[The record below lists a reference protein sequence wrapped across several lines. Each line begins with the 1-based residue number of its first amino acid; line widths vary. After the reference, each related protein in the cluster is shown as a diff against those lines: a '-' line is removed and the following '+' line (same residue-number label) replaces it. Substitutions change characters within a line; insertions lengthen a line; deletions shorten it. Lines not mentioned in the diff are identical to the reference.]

1 MILKLLTEYFT
12 LVENVMSKK
21 APTIARV
28 TPAKG
33 TKNLETV
40 NIVKI

>member
-1 MILKLLTEYFT
+1 
-12 LVENVMSKK
+12 MSKK

-33 TKNLETV
+33 EKVFDMLLLET
-40 NIVKI
+40 ITL